1 MLHTFQIPLIIHRFT
16 TMGRACEK
24 KYFIERYIPYSDPSQ
39 KIKSVKKKLRKKK
52 KKKKKSVNI
61 SEFNTKDC
69 FLTL

>member
-24 KYFIERYIPYSDPSQ
+24 KYFIERYIPYSGPSQ
-39 KIKSVKKKLRKKK
+39 KKL
-52 KKKKKSVNI
+52 SVNI

>member
-39 KIKSVKKKLRKKK
+39 KIKSV
-52 KKKKKSVNI
+52 NI